1 MSTINLI
8 AAVDEQYGL
17 GFNNELLCHLPAD
30 LKYFKALTLGHPIIM
45 GRKTFESIGRP
56 LPGRRNIV
64 LSKTAHSFPQV
75 ETVNTLAKAIDLL
88 VDIKEIFI
96 IGGAAVFQEA
106 LPMAD
111 RIYLTVIH
119 HQFKADVFFPQL
131 SEKKWHCTR
140 ASFHEKDD
148 KNPYDMTFS
157 CYERVSG
164 ISTDA
169 LQANEP
175 RS

>member
-8 AAVDEQYGL
+8 AAVDEHYGL
-17 GFNNELLCHLPAD
+17 GLNNELLCHLPAD

-64 LSKTAHSFPQV
+64 LSKTVQSIPQV
-75 ETVNTLAKAIDLL
+75 ETASTLAQALALL
-88 VDIKEIFI
+88 GDTEEVFI

-106 LPMAD
+106 LNLAD
-111 RIYLTVIH
+111 RIYLTRIH
-119 HQFKADVFFPQL
+119 HQFKADVFFPKL
-131 SEKKWHCTR
+131 AEKDWQCISATFQ
-140 ASFHEKDD
+140 AKDD

-157 CYERVSG
+157 CYEKSK
-164 ISTDA
+164 SA
-169 LQANEP
+169 
-175 RS
+175 